1 MLTQD
6 MYQARQAE
14 LAVSAR
20 KIDQRIEWHQLSRIH
35 RLESAV
41 RAARVRFP
49 WNNPG
54 ITAKAN

>member
-1 MLTQD
+1 MLINE
-6 MYQARQAE
+6 MYDARQRE

-20 KIDQRIEWHQLSRIH
+20 KIDQRIEWHHISRVQ
-35 RLESAV
+35 RLETAL
-41 RAARVRFP
+41 RAAQVHLP